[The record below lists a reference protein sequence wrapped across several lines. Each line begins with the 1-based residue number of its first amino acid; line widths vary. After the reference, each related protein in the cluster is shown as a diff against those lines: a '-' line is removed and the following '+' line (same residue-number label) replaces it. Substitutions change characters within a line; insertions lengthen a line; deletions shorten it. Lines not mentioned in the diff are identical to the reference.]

1 MPDRDLLHT
10 RSEPRPRVWHLFLGL
25 VLIVVLAV
33 AFASYFTPRLAIDWT
48 SLITM
53 CGF

>member
-1 MPDRDLLHT
+1 MSDRDVLHDNHQ
-10 RSEPRPRVWHLFLGL
+10 PRPRVWHLFLGL

-33 AFASYFTPRLAIDWT
+33 ALASYFTPVIAIDWT
-48 SLITM
+48 SLVTM